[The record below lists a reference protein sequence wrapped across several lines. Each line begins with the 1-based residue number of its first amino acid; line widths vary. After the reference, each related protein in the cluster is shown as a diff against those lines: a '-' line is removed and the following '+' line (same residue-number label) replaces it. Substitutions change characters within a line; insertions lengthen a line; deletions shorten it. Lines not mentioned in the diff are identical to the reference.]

1 MRSLQSH
8 NWDSFFEKYS
18 PASSSTVRKEATRAI
33 FPFNQTRKLTT
44 PPSSPLSISQP
55 GNRAPFVS
63 TAADSVSM
71 SPSAIAVSPQGSPS
85 QSPVTHQ
92 DDFAVQSTLNN
103 FNGYDHVTW
112 WVGNAKQAATY
123 YTTLFGMKTLAY
135 RGLETG
141 SRYFASYVVGNG
153 NVRFVFTSPLR
164 SHKYLPKDEPISNEE
179 RALLKEM
186 YEHMEKHGDA
196 VKDICFEVDNVDG
209 VYHRAVQQG
218 AEAVQEPRVLYDK
231 QHGTVT
237 MAVIR
242 TYGDTTHTLISR
254 DDYNGPFLPGF
265 RAQTDVPRTVEAPGV
280 QLRRIDHCVG
290 NQDWD
295 EMVSACAFY
304 EQCLSFHRFWSVDD
318 SQICT
323 DFSALS
329 SIVMASANNV
339 VKMPINE
346 PAPGKKRSQIE
357 EYVIFNSGPGVQ
369 HIALLT
375 DDILTAVAAMRARGA
390 QFIEVPKTYYATM
403 RERLHTEKRNWEL
416 AEDLDTIERLN
427 ILIDY
432 DESGYLLQLFTK
444 PLMDRPT
451 VFIEII
457 QRNHFEGFGAGN
469 FKSLFEAIEREQ
481 AERGN
486 L

>member
-1 MRSLQSH
+1 
-8 NWDSFFEKYS
+8 
-18 PASSSTVRKEATRAI
+18 
-33 FPFNQTRKLTT
+33 
-44 PPSSPLSISQP
+44 
-55 GNRAPFVS
+55 
-63 TAADSVSM
+63 M
-71 SPSAIAVSPQGSPS
+71 SPSAISDTQS
-85 QSPVTHQ
+85 SPVAYSPIPEAA
-92 DDFAVQSTLNN
+92 DYSVQLPGNN

-112 WVGNAKQAATY
+112 YVGNAKQAAAY
-123 YTTLFGMKTLAY
+123 YNNLFGFKTIAY

-141 SRYFASYVVGNG
+141 SRYIASYVVANAD
-153 NVRFVFTSPLR
+153 VRFVFTSPIR
-164 SHKYLPKDEPISNEE
+164 SAKCLPEHEPIS
-179 RALLKEM
+179 
-186 YEHMEKHGDA
+186 YEHRAMLEEIHAHLEKHGDA
-196 VKDICFEVDNVDG
+196 VKDVAFEVDNVDG
-209 VYHRAVQQG
+209 VYDKAVGEG
-218 AEAVQEPRVLYDK
+218 ADSVQPPTTFYDK
-231 QHGTVT
+231 QHGSVRT
-237 MAVIR
+237 AIIR

-254 DDYNGPFLPGF
+254 GHYTGPFLPGF
-265 RAQTDVPRTVEAPGV
+265 RAASPSPASLALPTVPLA
-280 QLRRIDHCVG
+280 RIDHCVG
-290 NQDWD
+290 NQDWN

-318 SQICT
+318 SQIST
-323 DFSALS
+323 EFSALN
-329 SIVMASANNV
+329 SIVMASANNL

-357 EYVIFNSGPGVQ
+357 EYVLFNSGSGVQ

-375 DDILTAVAAMRARGA
+375 HDIVASVAALRARGVE
-390 QFIEVPKTYYATM
+390 FIAVPSTYYDTM
-403 RERLHTEKRNWEL
+403 RTRLGTERREWVLQEEFNTLEC
-416 AEDLDTIERLN
+416 LN

-432 DESGYLLQLFTK
+432 DEQGYLLQLFTK